1 MSERNER
8 HQMGVLLFILGVAA
22 GGIVSFFLAGAL
34 SAQRISQYE
43 LINKKLRQQNK
54 RLVDSLPKEARKQ
67 ISGSDVC
74 VCCGKPI
81 PEGEMVCTTCL
92 REKM

>member
-1 MSERNER
+1 
-8 HQMGVLLFILGVAA
+8 MGVLLFILGFMA
-22 GGIVSFFLAGAL
+22 GGIVLFFFAGAL

-43 LINKKLRQQNK
+43 LINKKLLQQNK
-54 RLVDSLPKEARKQ
+54 RLVDSLPEETRKQ

>member
-1 MSERNER
+1 MPERNGQ
-8 HQMGVLLFILGVAA
+8 HQMGVLLFILGLVV
-22 GGIVSFFLAGAL
+22 GGTVSFFVAGAL
-34 SAQRISQYE
+34 SAQRVSQYE
-43 LINKKLRQQNK
+43 QINK
-54 RLVDSLPKEARKQ
+54 RLLQQAKRLADSLPEETRKQ

-81 PEGEMVCTTCL
+81 PEGNMVCTACL

>member
-1 MSERNER
+1 MRRSDDCKLN
-8 HQMGVLLFILGVAA
+8 VLLFILGLMA

-43 LINKKLRQQNK
+43 LINKNLRQQNK
-54 RLVDSLPKEARKQ
+54 RLVDSLPEETRKQ

-81 PEGEMVCTTCL
+81 PEGEMVCTTCM

>member
-1 MSERNER
+1 
-8 HQMGVLLFILGVAA
+8 MGVLLFILGFMA
-22 GGIVSFFLAGAL
+22 GGIVLFFFAGAL

-43 LINKKLRQQNK
+43 LINKKLLQQNK
-54 RLVDSLPKEARKQ
+54 RLVDSLPEETRKQ
-67 ISGSDVC
+67 ISGSDIC

-81 PEGEMVCTTCL
+81 PEGEMVCTTCM

>member
-1 MSERNER
+1 MTERSEQ
-8 HQMGVLLFILGVAA
+8 HQMEVLLFILGFVV
-22 GGIVSFFLAGAL
+22 GGIVSFFFAGAL

-43 LINKKLRQQNK
+43 LINKKLCQQNK
-54 RLVDSLPKEARKQ
+54 RLADSLPEETGKQ

-81 PEGEMVCTTCL
+81 PEGEMVCTNCL

>member
-1 MSERNER
+1 
-8 HQMGVLLFILGVAA
+8 MGVLLFILGFMA
-22 GGIVSFFLAGAL
+22 GGIVSFFFAGAL

-43 LINKKLRQQNK
+43 LINKKLLQQNK
-54 RLVDSLPKEARKQ
+54 RLVDSLPEETRKQ